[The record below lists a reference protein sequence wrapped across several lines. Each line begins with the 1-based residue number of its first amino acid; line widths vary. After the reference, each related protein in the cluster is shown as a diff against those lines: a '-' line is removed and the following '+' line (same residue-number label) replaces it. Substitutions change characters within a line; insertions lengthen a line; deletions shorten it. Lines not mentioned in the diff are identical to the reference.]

1 MDIDFYGLDAKETL
15 TLNRKQIKKEARNKI
30 SEISDL
36 AVQFYFTEIEESLLM
51 EKEGRND
58 EEINQIYTYWCT
70 FSLPKKLELLST
82 YKNTFEKVNKCVNV
96 LEKNSENGFI
106 ERKINFKEV
115 MVRLNQTLIISN
127 LDDYT
132 QYGYDSIRLSVD
144 TIKQIVNKNKVPFP
158 MIVVDKNFTEQLNC
172 SFFEKIIFIPE
183 GKGLLMGLPTSE
195 KIKLPIAVDKKTNK
209 YLVKQLLK
217 PSKLQGLYIFGR
229 VSTRRYTIATKE
241 YEPICTSQVPFGISG
256 MIHEST
262 SYIISPVTIKQWET
276 NKNLEENKFVE
287 MICSCKEFLNL
298 VDYVYEHQ
306 LEAGKYMKQ
315 KIKEEYERLIRE
327 QYRIMKE
334 DESENEAKNEHE
346 KDAESHGEKERDKEN

>member
-1 MDIDFYGLDAKETL
+1 
-15 TLNRKQIKKEARNKI
+15 
-30 SEISDL
+30 
-36 AVQFYFTEIEESLLM
+36 
-51 EKEGRND
+51 
-58 EEINQIYTYWCT
+58 
-70 FSLPKKLELLST
+70 
-82 YKNTFEKVNKCVNV
+82 
-96 LEKNSENGFI
+96 
-106 ERKINFKEV
+106 
-115 MVRLNQTLIISN
+115 
-127 LDDYT
+127 
-132 QYGYDSIRLSVD
+132 
-144 TIKQIVNKNKVPFP
+144 
-158 MIVVDKNFTEQLNC
+158 
-172 SFFEKIIFIPE
+172 
-183 GKGLLMGLPTSE
+183 
-195 KIKLPIAVDKKTNK
+195 
-209 YLVKQLLK
+209 
-217 PSKLQGLYIFGR
+217 
-229 VSTRRYTIATKE
+229 
-241 YEPICTSQVPFGISG
+241 